1 MDLSHGRWAVNL
13 SEIIY
18 EPNFWANIRKPYTYF
33 DVAISNFPFMD
44 LIKHY
49 IVFRD
54 IYVVVTKPITN
65 LDNPLYFRATIK
77 LLREKPSVNLDDE
90 PEHSFDVV
98 KENGYDIRK
107 KPIQWVNDLQSKQ
120 KYHASYGY
128 LLFRRQD
135 IIFIYMHAHLMQ
147 MFDKVRLKIITKS
160 LYVKYYED
168 MGKYPDPAV
177 QHVDFDDHNYPK
189 AENFVTKLNGMIN
202 KTIHNIMVEKMAYPS
217 VLYSSD
223 GEFKYLKI
231 LMKKEKCSIIKTEHS
246 IKIEFDIRFM
256 INKTL
261 QYVLGFTKYPHVEYG
276 EFIVTET
283 EIIGTHDVDLN
294 RAPPASLWVFSDI
307 VKQSYVNM
315 LHNHYYD
322 ALP

>member
-1 MDLSHGRWAVNL
+1 
-13 SEIIY
+13 
-18 EPNFWANIRKPYTYF
+18 
-33 DVAISNFPFMD
+33 
-44 LIKHY
+44 
-49 IVFRD
+49 
-54 IYVVVTKPITN
+54 
-65 LDNPLYFRATIK
+65 
-77 LLREKPSVNLDDE
+77 
-90 PEHSFDVV
+90 
-98 KENGYDIRK
+98 
-107 KPIQWVNDLQSKQ
+107 
-120 KYHASYGY
+120 
-128 LLFRRQD
+128 
-135 IIFIYMHAHLMQ
+135 MQ

-160 LYVKYYED
+160 LYIKYYED

-217 VLYSSD
+217 VLYSGD

-246 IKIEFDIRFM
+246 IKNEFDIRFK

-261 QYVLGFTKYPHVEYG
+261 QYILGFTKYPHVEYG
-276 EFIVTET
+276 EFKVTET

-307 VKQSYVNM
+307 VKQSYVNNVTQPLLRCIAIDKVSQLVSYESSSYLQYVPISQNYISKIKIWISDSFM
-315 LHNHYYD
+315 GTPLYTQSRIFVRLD
-322 ALP
+322 ILQLE